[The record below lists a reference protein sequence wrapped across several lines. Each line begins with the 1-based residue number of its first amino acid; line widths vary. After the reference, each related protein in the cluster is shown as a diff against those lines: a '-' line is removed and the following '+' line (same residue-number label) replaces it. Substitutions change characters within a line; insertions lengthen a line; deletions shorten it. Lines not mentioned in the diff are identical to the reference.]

1 MPLAWHEAMRPNQ
14 VASWHRVPLLWNT
27 KSKPHL
33 GFLRTIITESPRRN
47 ILLMNLSLL
56 TGRAF
61 FLPFP
66 VFGICNDPKQ
76 SWDNNDITRDL
87 EGKNTLIT
95 RHNMIGICLWYLG
108 PHFPDIF
115 KNHVAVA
122 VKGPTRPRSFLLFRQ
137 LISTWQKLKTFLFQ
151 SETKETLR
159 QIFTKMIWCMQLL
172 GWINKWKWENL
183 HQ

>member
-1 MPLAWHEAMRPNQ
+1 MRPNQ
-14 VASWHRVPLLWNT
+14 VASWHRVPLFWNT

-122 VKGPTRPRSFLLFRQ
+122 VKGPDTAKKLLVVPTIDQHLTKVKNISFPIRNEGN
-137 LISTWQKLKTFLFQ
+137 LKADF
-151 SETKETLR
+151 
-159 QIFTKMIWCMQLL
+159 
-172 GWINKWKWENL
+172 
-183 HQ
+183 H